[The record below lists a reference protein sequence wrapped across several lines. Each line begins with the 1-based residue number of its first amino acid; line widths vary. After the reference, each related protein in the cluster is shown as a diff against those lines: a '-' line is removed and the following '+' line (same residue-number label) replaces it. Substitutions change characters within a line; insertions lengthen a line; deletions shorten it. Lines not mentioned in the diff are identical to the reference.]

1 MALRKLAVELYD
13 DAVVLGNVVTA
24 LITMIADKGLLP
36 ALAFAMDHAIAF
48 GRSTAKTIYTKRHVV
63 AKRLIEGVKNMLQ
76 QLVILGTTIMQHPA
90 SQWTAANI
98 MQFLQVD
105 AKVYW
110 PWLQARLEYCTFD
123 LISLATLEI
132 MSATVVVRR
141 TIDFGK
147 SASPRLINF
156 ARTLAICSTTLF
168 YATMRVATIIT
179 LLLRPVALQLQA
191 IGRAIFLFIQ
201 RSHIDVVIINTASA
215 VTSVLRLLMR
225 TLLST
230 STILL
235 GKAATLGNL
244 AWQQATR
251 HATYVDK
258 AGKHVS
264 AAIERSVKALDWV
277 VLKIGEEIASA
288 AKSS

>member
-1 MALRKLAVELYD
+1 
-13 DAVVLGNVVTA
+13 
-24 LITMIADKGLLP
+24 
-36 ALAFAMDHAIAF
+36 
-48 GRSTAKTIYTKRHVV
+48 
-63 AKRLIEGVKNMLQ
+63 
-76 QLVILGTTIMQHPA
+76 
-90 SQWTAANI
+90 
-98 MQFLQVD
+98 
-105 AKVYW
+105 
-110 PWLQARLEYCTFD
+110 
-123 LISLATLEI
+123 
-132 MSATVVVRR
+132 
-141 TIDFGK
+141 
-147 SASPRLINF
+147 
-156 ARTLAICSTTLF
+156 
-168 YATMRVATIIT
+168 MRVATIIT